1 MSKAKLAV
9 LLAGAYT
16 LGLVLV
22 AVAALV
28 ALPDGTRGA
37 LVSAVRRVPD
47 TVENAVQVAR
57 VAARAGSLGVKH
69 LPAAI
74 EAEGF
79 DVGRRGLFRPCKVA
93 RSAHQAA
100 NALRIN
106 VQLAG
111 LPTQVLVFDEDA
123 E

>member
-1 MSKAKLAV
+1 MSKAKLGV

-28 ALPDGTRGA
+28 ALPHGTRGA
-37 LVSAVRRVPD
+37 LLSAVRRVPD

-79 DVGRRGLFRPCKVA
+79 DIGRRGLFRPCKVA
-93 RSAHQAA
+93 RSANQAA

-111 LPTQVLVFDEDA
+111 LPTQVLVFDEEA